1 MPGLES
7 PALFCSGCRIRCSDC
22 RNHCLDGRTRR
33 RLALPVLPQ
42 SAGTWDP
49 FRNLIEIVH
58 VERDYTGV
66 IYADRLARRG
76 FDLLIIARD
85 SKRLTDLSSELTSKT
100 GRKVDIIAANLT
112 NKQDLRKVESRLQS
126 DTSISLLVNNAGFG
140 GTKSLVH
147 SSIDDLEDMIALN
160 VTALTRLTAAVL
172 PNLLTRKQGV
182 IINIASVVA
191 LNPEL
196 LNGTYSGTKAYV
208 VNFTQSLFETLKN
221 TGVQVQAVLPGAIR
235 TEFWDRAGIP
245 IQNLDDFVMSADDCV
260 DAALIGLDRHELITI
275 PALPDIQLWNRYDEA
290 RRALYLSSQI
300 AKLRSGMGFTTKL
313 YYEKL
318 TLGYNTRNRCFT
330 G

>member
-1 MPGLES
+1 
-7 PALFCSGCRIRCSDC
+7 
-22 RNHCLDGRTRR
+22 
-33 RLALPVLPQ
+33 
-42 SAGTWDP
+42 
-49 FRNLIEIVH
+49 
-58 VERDYTGV
+58 
-66 IYADRLARRG
+66 
-76 FDLLIIARD
+76 
-85 SKRLTDLSSELTSKT
+85 
-100 GRKVDIIAANLT
+100 
-112 NKQDLRKVESRLQS
+112 
-126 DTSISLLVNNAGFG
+126 
-140 GTKSLVH
+140 
-147 SSIDDLEDMIALN
+147 MIALN

-245 IQNLDDFVMSADDCV
+245 IQNLPDDFVMSADDCV

-290 RRALYLSSQI
+290 RRALYPFLSNREA
-300 AKLRSGMGFTTKL
+300 AKRYGIQG
-313 YYEKL
+313 
-318 TLGYNTRNRCFT
+318 
-330 G
+330 